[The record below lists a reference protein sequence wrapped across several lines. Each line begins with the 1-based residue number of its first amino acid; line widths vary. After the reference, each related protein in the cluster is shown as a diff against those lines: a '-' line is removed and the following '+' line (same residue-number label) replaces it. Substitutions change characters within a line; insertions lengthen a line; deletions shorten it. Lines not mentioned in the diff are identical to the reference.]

1 MSFTLV
7 HLFPLQSLESHV
19 TKKAH
24 PSQHQLLLLFC
35 LGLSMQDLVTIW
47 ILRIQRTCLN
57 SLLRCCCCILE
68 RELLL
73 LSNKNFPGC
82 SHLFGKTSMKFGT
95 HRFRRVPPFF
105 PEHLPLIAAGPSKSS
120 SVFNSAHQCNCKV
133 NLWWPRKLLTFSNE
147 EQKMLNTV
155 HWPQPAVNTQY
166 LNNTMA
172 WPLPVM

>member
-1 MSFTLV
+1 MEWKDLGRRVLGVMIPHAIPSLTTDLLGPWESCSTSLWAWHLTLLIKKKKTKKYFLYMSFTLV

-35 LGLSMQDLVTIW
+35 LGPSMQDLVTIW

-57 SLLRCCCCILE
+57 SLLRCCCCCILE

-82 SHLFGKTSMKFGT
+82 SHLIARQAWNLVLTDSEE
-95 HRFRRVPPFF
+95 F
-105 PEHLPLIAAGPSKSS
+105 PH
-120 SVFNSAHQCNCKV
+120 
-133 NLWWPRKLLTFSNE
+133 FS
-147 EQKMLNTV
+147 LNTS
-155 HWPQPAVNTQY
+155 
-166 LNNTMA
+166 L
-172 WPLPVM
+172 